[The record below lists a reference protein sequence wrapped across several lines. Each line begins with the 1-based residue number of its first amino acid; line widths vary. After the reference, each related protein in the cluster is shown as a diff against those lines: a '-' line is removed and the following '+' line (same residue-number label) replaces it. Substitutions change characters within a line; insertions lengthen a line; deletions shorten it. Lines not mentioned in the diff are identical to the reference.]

1 MRSGYIR
8 NGGGAKE
15 LYIGGFFS
23 ILYEKNKGGSCI
35 ELLRKSGGAK
45 ELYHSGGVCEEIEG
59 RIGWGSLQKRGRVS
73 FEIFGRGGGVYNKFK
88 GVLCVKGV

>member
-1 MRSGYIR
+1 MQSGYIR

-23 ILYEKNKGGSCI
+23 ILYEKNKGRSCI
-35 ELLRKSGGAK
+35 ELLRKGGGVK
-45 ELYHSGGVCEEIEG
+45 ELYIVAGICEEIEG

-73 FEIFGRGGGVYNKFK
+73 FEIFGRGGVYTTNSK
-88 GVLCVKGV
+88 GFSV